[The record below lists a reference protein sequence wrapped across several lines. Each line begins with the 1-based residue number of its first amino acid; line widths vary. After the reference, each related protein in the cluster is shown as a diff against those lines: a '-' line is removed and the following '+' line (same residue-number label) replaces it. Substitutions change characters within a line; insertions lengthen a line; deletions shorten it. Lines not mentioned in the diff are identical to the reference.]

1 MTRMDGDALKH
12 LEKSLPANFDGDSSE
27 ISGKGWVLARDVPLP
42 NIILN
47 RDILIANIQ
56 LFQKYINEH
65 NALLAPHAKA
75 TMCPE
80 IWREQLAAGAWG
92 LTVATV
98 SQLEVCIAFGVKRVL
113 IANEVIDT
121 YSARRLAQILAQDE
135 DVEIICLIDSEEGIR
150 RLSTAISESDSTR
163 RLDILVEFG
172 MKGGR
177 AGVRSID
184 EVVSLANSVK
194 NHAQTLRLVGVEGYE
209 GILGASR
216 DPALLTVVDE
226 YLHSWVAAIR
236 AVLPLI
242 EPSAPRLASAGGSIF
257 FDRVISAFAT
267 LGSDCKLV
275 IRGGCYVTH
284 DSGIFDK
291 ASPFGTFAPG
301 EHPVL
306 APAIRVY
313 AAVLSRP
320 EKGLAIV
327 GAGVRDIPV
336 AEGLPVVHAIHAA
349 DGSVRDGGALHP
361 RKAND
366 QHLYVDVPDD
376 DLLAVGDVLELG
388 ISHPCAVF
396 DRWRTL
402 LVANGD
408 GQIVGTALTYF

>member
-1 MTRMDGDALKH
+1 MDGDTLKH
-12 LEKSLPANFDGDSSE
+12 LEKSLPANFHGDSSE
-27 ISGKGWVLARDVPLP
+27 ISSKSWVLARDIPLP

-47 RDILIANIQ
+47 RDILIENIQ
-56 LFQKYINEH
+56 LFQKYINEN

-98 SQLEVCIAFGVKRVL
+98 SQLEVCIAFGVKRIL

-121 YSARRLAQILAQDE
+121 YSVRRLAQILAQDE
-135 DVEIICLIDSEEGIR
+135 SVEIICLVDSEEGIR

-172 MKGGR
+172 VKGGR

-184 EVVSLANSVK
+184 DLVSLANSVK

-291 ASPFGTFAPG
+291 ASPFGSFAPG
-301 EHPVL
+301 EHPLL

-336 AEGLPVVHAIHAA
+336 AEGLPVVHAVHAA

-376 DLLAVGDVLELG
+376 DLLTVGDVLELG

-402 LVANGD
+402 LVANSD